1 LNKYMVL
8 GIGIGVIITNF
19 FYSIVPNKD
28 VNIDKLVE
36 VEVQKR
42 IKKIDEMQK
51 VEESFK
57 EVVKVEEKKEEEIE
71 YFSKDNSANA
81 VYYIYIADSKDK
93 NSIVKEKERLEEF
106 IETKI
111 DLTADYAYLLSEYP
125 YSIDHSNKILGILD
139 ERFGIK
145 AQGLKMVEIDQ
156 IKKDKIK
163 ITPIKT
169 VKKTKKKKVEET
181 VKENESAKKVEV
193 VEAVQTVENKVKVET
208 VIKTPETIKEA
219 EVPKE

>member
-1 LNKYMVL
+1 MNKYMVL

-111 DLTADYAYLLSEYP
+111 DLTADYNTRLATFP
-125 YSIDHSNKILGILD
+125 SNLVGKMFKFSP
-139 ERFGIK
+139 ER
-145 AQGLKMVEIDQ
+145 GLKTENVEE
-156 IKKDKIK
+156 
-163 ITPIKT
+163 ITS
-169 VKKTKKKKVEET
+169 VSVEET
-181 VKENESAKKVEV
+181 KNPEVKL
-193 VEAVQTVENKVKVET
+193 
-208 VIKTPETIKEA
+208 
-219 EVPKE
+219 

>member
-1 LNKYMVL
+1 MNKYMVL

-93 NSIVKEKERLEEF
+93 NLIVKEKERLEEF

-193 VEAVQTVENKVKVET
+193 VGAVQTVENKAKVET